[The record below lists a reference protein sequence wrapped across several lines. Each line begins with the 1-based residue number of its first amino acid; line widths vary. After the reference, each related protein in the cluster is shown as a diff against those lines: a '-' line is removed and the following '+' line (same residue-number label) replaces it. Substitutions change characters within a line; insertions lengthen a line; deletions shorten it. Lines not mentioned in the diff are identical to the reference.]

1 MLKIVNVYYHV
12 FFVVVVFAIHKI
24 QDTEIPFKA
33 TECIISKKKKQKNKC
48 CCIKKFF
55 CLVLFTFAPPP
66 LDLSEILNVNIH
78 SFK

>member
-33 TECIISKKKKQKNKC
+33 TECIISKKTKKKKQMLLH
-48 CCIKKFF
+48 KKFF
-55 CLVLFTFAPPP
+55 LSCVVYIRPPP
-66 LDLSEILNVNIH
+66 T
-78 SFK
+78 